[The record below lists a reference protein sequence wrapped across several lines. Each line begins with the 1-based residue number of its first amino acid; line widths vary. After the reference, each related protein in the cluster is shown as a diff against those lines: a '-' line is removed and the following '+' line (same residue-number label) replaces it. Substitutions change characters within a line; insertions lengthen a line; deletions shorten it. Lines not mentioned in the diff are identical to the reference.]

1 MDNYKPNSHKSREEQ
16 KEPVAETRRVE
27 KVVNGGVRTKK
38 KNEISKFADVFLPE
52 DMDSVKSH
60 IVSGII
66 IPAVKKAILNV
77 VETVLDM
84 DSNSY
89 KSSKRS
95 TSRVSYRDYYD
106 DKDRDR
112 RPRSESRVS
121 SRFDYDEIV
130 IESRGDAEAVLDQL
144 DDLIER
150 YGYARVLDLYDAVE
164 LTPPYTSNKYGWT
177 DLRGAKVV
185 PVRDGF
191 VFKLPRALP
200 LD

>member
-16 KEPVAETRRVE
+16 TEPIAETRRAE
-27 KVVNGGVRTKK
+27 KIVSGGVKTKK

-52 DMDSVKSH
+52 DIDSVKSH

-66 IPAVKKAILNV
+66 VPMFKKAILNI
-77 VETVLDM
+77 VETFLDV
-84 DSNSY
+84 DSSDY

-95 TSRVSYRDYYD
+95 ASRVSYRDYYD
-106 DKDRDR
+106 DRDRDR
-112 RPRSESRVS
+112 RPRSETRAS
-121 SRFDYDEIV
+121 SRFDYDDIV
-130 IESRGDAEAVLDQL
+130 IAKRGEAEAVLDHL
-144 DDLIER
+144 DALIER
-150 YGYARVLDLYDAVE
+150 YEYARVLDLYDAVD

-191 VFKLPRALP
+191 VLKLPRALP

>member
-1 MDNYKPNSHKSREEQ
+1 MENYKPNSHKSREDRTELLTEN
-16 KEPVAETRRVE
+16 KRVE
-27 KVVNGGVRTKK
+27 KVVSGGVKTKK
-38 KNEISKFADVFLPE
+38 KNEIRKFADVFLPE
-52 DMDSVKSH
+52 DVDSIKTH
-60 IVSGII
+60 IIAGIL
-66 IPAVKKAILNV
+66 IPSAKKAILNI
-77 VETVLDM
+77 VETVLNGE
-84 DSNSY
+84 SGSY
-89 KSSKRS
+89 KSNKYGS
-95 TSRVSYRDYYD
+95 SRVSYRDYYD
-106 DKDRDR
+106 KDNDR
-112 RPRSESRVS
+112 RPRNETRVS

-144 DDLIER
+144 DDLIDR

-177 DLRGAKVV
+177 DLRTAKII

>member
-16 KEPVAETRRVE
+16 TEPVAEAKRVE
-27 KVVNGGVRTKK
+27 KVVSGGVKTKK

-60 IVSGII
+60 ILTGII
-66 IPAVKKAILNV
+66 IPAVKKTILNV
-77 VETVLDM
+77 VETILDV
-84 DSNSY
+84 DSGSY
-89 KSSKRS
+89 KSGKRAA
-95 TSRVSYRDYYD
+95 SRVSYGDFYD

-112 RPRSESRVS
+112 RPRSEPRVS

-130 IESRGDAEAVLDQL
+130 IETRGDAEAVLDQL
-144 DDLIER
+144 DDLIDR

-177 DLRGAKVV
+177 DLRSAKVI

-191 VFKLPRALP
+191 VLKLPRALP

>member
-1 MDNYKPNSHKSREEQ
+1 MEN
-16 KEPVAETRRVE
+16 
-27 KVVNGGVRTKK
+27 
-38 KNEISKFADVFLPE
+38 
-52 DMDSVKSH
+52 VKSH
-60 IVSGII
+60 IVSGIV
-66 IPAVKKAILNV
+66 IPAVKKAILNI
-77 VETVLDM
+77 VETILDV
-84 DSNSY
+84 NSSDY
-89 KSSKRS
+89 KSNKRS
-95 TSRVSYRDYYD
+95 ASRVSYRDYYD
-106 DKDRDR
+106 KDSDR
-112 RPRSESRVS
+112 RPRSETRVS

>member
-1 MDNYKPNSHKSREEQ
+1 MENYRPNSHKSREEQ
-16 KEPVAETRRVE
+16 AETLAETKRVE
-27 KVVNGGVRTKK
+27 KVVSGAVKTKK
-38 KNEISKFADVFLPE
+38 KNEIRKFADVFLPE
-52 DMDSVKSH
+52 DVDSIKSH
-60 IVSGII
+60 IITGII
-66 IPAVKKAILNV
+66 VPMFKKAILNI
-77 VETVLDM
+77 VETVLDVE
-84 DSNSY
+84 SSGY
-89 KSSKRS
+89 KSNKRS
-95 TSRVSYRDYYD
+95 GSRVSYRDYYD
-106 DKDRDR
+106 KDTDR
-112 RPRSESRVS
+112 RSRSEVRVS

-144 DDLIER
+144 DDLIDR

-177 DLRGAKVV
+177 DLRSAKVI